1 VTEKRIANPLK
12 SENGNESVR
21 DGEPMTHLIVG
32 IKRIAV
38 IEDLTIGTI
47 SASEGP
53 MSVAT
58 FRQ

>member
-1 VTEKRIANPLK
+1 
-12 SENGNESVR
+12 
-21 DGEPMTHLIVG
+21 MTHLIVG

-38 IEDLTIGTI
+38 IADLTIGTI